1 MIDDLLAVT
10 FGDPITLRYQGRNSL
25 HPNLSVDRGHVSVVM
40 PASLQLWRSP
50 KLTCRYASDGAPPP
64 CL

>member
-10 FGDPITLRYQGRNSL
+10 FGDLITLRYQGRNSL
-25 HPNLSVDRGHVSVVM
+25 HPNLSVDRGHM
-40 PASLQLWRSP
+40 PASLQLRRSP
-50 KLTCRYASDGAPPP
+50 KLTCLYANDRAPPP